1 MDFLLFR
8 FRESEINKLPIEI
21 SGFIY
26 KRYIII
32 CSFDL
37 SKTRPYLFT
46 KILKQRLHLGLKHII
61 FLLLFLTGYT
71 VVVAQEIPA
80 KGTSIPV
87 EKTKPTEK
95 DSILKPEKK
104 EVLELPIIPKD
115 SVVNDSVKKNK
126 AVLEYKI
133 DSNAKDYKLIDRKNN
148 TVTLYN
154 QAKIIYGDITIEAG
168 KIIIDNNT
176 GNVFASGIVKDSLGY
191 TQPPVFTQG
200 TNVVKP
206 DSIIFNKNS
215 QKALTFN
222 SKTTQGEFNVLAEVT
237 KRVNDSVFYMSNAKF
252 TTSKNLDN
260 PEYYFLA
267 RKIKYVPKKKI
278 VTGLVNMYIADVPT
292 PLGLPFAYFP
302 MTTERKSG
310 VLLPSFGNN
319 NNQGYFLQNGGY
331 YFAVNDYLDLSVL
344 GDYFTNGSY
353 GARIESNYNVRYKYS
368 GGLRFLYENQ
378 LQSERGFSDFQQTS
392 RYNINWQHSQ
402 DAKSNPSSR
411 FSASVN
417 LGSSQFYRQSFNQV
431 NQSATLV
438 NNLSSSISYSK
449 SFPGEPQVNFST
461 SVTHNQNTN
470 TNAVNLTLP
479 TLQGSVSRIFPFA
492 PKEGAKKGI
501 IENINLQYNLRGENR
516 ITTTDEDFLTAK
528 MFDNAVMGMKH
539 SIPIATNFK
548 IGYFSV
554 SANANYDENW
564 VFETFRQRLVEND
577 NGVFNTV
584 RDTVDGFA
592 SYRTYSYGAN
602 IGTTVYGS
610 WKSKNPKSKIQA
622 VRHVVRPSL
631 SYSANPSFDQY
642 YERLVTEQGLDAPG
656 REEQFYSRFDGTLF
670 GAPGRNFSSS
680 INLGVQNNIE
690 AKVRNRDSTKTELRK
705 VQILKSL
712 SFNTSYNLAGDSLN
726 WSPLSVRGVIPITK
740 SIDINLDANFDPYA
754 LDNNNNRINTFNIN
768 NGGSL
773 LRLTRAGFR
782 TSFRLSSE
790 DFQKDKSDDKKES
803 NKRTQENGGRPDDLF
818 GESIDPTRQQNLEPE
833 KQEVDINKDRY
844 RFKIPWNLNFA
855 YTMTYNNA
863 QRQNEINQQS
873 LMVSG
878 DVELSP
884 RWTVGGNTGYDFA
897 NKGISFTSLRFQ
909 RDLESFTMSFNWTP
923 IGPQSS
929 WFFFIGIK
937 ASALSDI
944 KWDQR
949 RQPDP
954 QF

>member
-1 MDFLLFR
+1 MSVMAQD
-8 FRESEINKLPIEI
+8 LPE
-21 SGFIY
+21 
-26 KRYIII
+26 
-32 CSFDL
+32 
-37 SKTRPYLFT
+37 
-46 KILKQRLHLGLKHII
+46 
-61 FLLLFLTGYT
+61 TGT
-71 VVVAQEIPA
+71 PIPMQQPKPDQEEQEEIPL
-80 KGTSIPV
+80 KLKVIKIP
-87 EKTKPTEK
+87 
-95 DSILKPEKK
+95 
-104 EVLELPIIPKD
+104 EVSKD
-115 SVVNDSVKKNK
+115 SVVNDSVKKPK
-126 AVLEYKI
+126 AFLEYRI
-133 DSNAKDYKLIDRKNN
+133 ESSAKDYKRIDRKGN
-148 TVTLYN
+148 TITLYN
-154 QAKIIYGDITIEAG
+154 EAKIIYGDITIEAG
-168 KIIIDNNT
+168 KIVINNNT
-176 GNVFASGIVKDSLGY
+176 GDVFAYGIVKDSLGY
-191 TQPPVFTQG
+191 TQRPVFSQG
-200 TNVVKP
+200 ANIVKP

-222 SKTTQGEFNVLAEVT
+222 SRTTQGEFNVIAETT
-237 KRVNDSVFYMSNAKF
+237 KKVNDSVFYMQNARF
-252 TTSKNLDN
+252 TTSKNPEN

-267 RKIKYVPKKKI
+267 RKIKFVPNKKI

-302 MTTERKSG
+302 MTKERKSG
-310 VLLPSFGNN
+310 IIIPSFGNN
-319 NNQGYFLQNGGY
+319 NSQGYFLQNGGY
-331 YFAVNDYLDLSVL
+331 YFAVNDYMDLTVL

-353 GARIESNYNVRYKYS
+353 GSRVESNYTVRYKYNGS
-368 GGLRFLYENQ
+368 LRFLFENQ
-378 LQSERGFSDFQQTS
+378 LQSERGFSDFAQTS

-417 LGSSQFYRQSFNQV
+417 LGSSQFFRQSFNQV

-449 SFPGEPQVNFST
+449 SFPGEPQVNFSA

-492 PKEGAKKGI
+492 PKEGTKKGV

-516 ITTTDEDFLTAK
+516 ITTTDEDFFTDK
-528 MFDNAVMGMKH
+528 MFDNAVMGLKH

-548 IGYFSV
+548 LGYFSF
-554 SANANYDENW
+554 SANGNYEENW
-564 VFETFRQRLVEND
+564 VFETFKQSLVENES
-577 NGVFNTV
+577 GVFETV
-584 RDTVDGFA
+584 RDTIKGFDA
-592 SYRTYSYGAN
+592 YRTYSYGASV
-602 IGTTVYGS
+602 GTTVYGS
-610 WKSKNPKSKIQA
+610 WKSKNAESKVQA
-622 VRHVVRPSL
+622 IRHIIRPNI
-631 SYSANPSFDQY
+631 SYSANPSFEEY
-642 YERLVTEQGLDAPG
+642 YDRLVTEQGLDAPG

-690 AKVRNRDSTKTELRK
+690 AKVRDSDSTKTDLK
-705 VQILKSL
+705 KIQILKSL
-712 SFNTSYNLAGDSLN
+712 NFNTSYNLAGDSLN
-726 WSPLSVRGVIPITK
+726 WSPLQIRGVIPITK
-740 SIDINLDANFDPYA
+740 NIDLNLDANFDPYA

-782 TSFRLSSE
+782 TSFRLSSK
-790 DFQKDKSDDKKES
+790 DFEKDSDQDKDASDE
-803 NKRTQENGGRPDDLF
+803 RTQQNGGRTDDLF
-818 GESIDPTRQQNLEPE
+818 GESVDYSRQENQKPE
-833 KQEVDINKDRY
+833 KQDVNVNKDRY

-863 QRQNEINQQS
+863 QRQNAINQQS

-878 DVELSP
+878 DLELSP
-884 RWTVGGNTGYDFA
+884 RWSIGGNTGYDFA
-897 NKGISFTSLRFQ
+897 NKGISFTTLRFQ
-909 RDLESFTMSFNWTP
+909 RDLESFNMSFNWTP
-923 IGPQSS
+923 IGPRNS

-954 QF
+954 TF

>member
-1 MDFLLFR
+1 M
-8 FRESEINKLPIEI
+8 SI
-21 SGFIY
+21 
-26 KRYIII
+26 
-32 CSFDL
+32 
-37 SKTRPYLFT
+37 T
-46 KILKQRLHLGLKHII
+46 
-61 FLLLFLTGYT
+61 
-71 VVVAQEIPA
+71 AQELPET
-80 KGTSIPV
+80 GTPIPV
-87 EKTKPTEK
+87 KKPNPEQNK
-95 DSILKPEKK
+95 EEKK
-104 EVLELPIIPKD
+104 PVNKEVVNIPEVQKD
-115 SVVNDSVKKNK
+115 SVVNDSVKKPK
-126 AVLEYKI
+126 AFLEYRI
-133 DSNAKDYKLIDRKNN
+133 ESSAKDYKRIDRKGN
-148 TVTLYN
+148 TITLYN
-154 QAKIIYGDITIEAG
+154 EAKIIYGDITIEAG
-168 KIIIDNNT
+168 KIIINNNT
-176 GNVFASGIVKDSLGY
+176 GDVFAYGILKDSLGY
-191 TQPPVFTQG
+191 TQRPVFSQG
-200 TNVVKP
+200 SNIVKP

-222 SKTTQGEFNVLAEVT
+222 SETTQGEFNVIAETT
-237 KRVNDSVFYMSNAKF
+237 KKVNDSVFYMQNARF
-252 TTSKNLDN
+252 TTSKNPEN

-267 RKIKYVPKKKI
+267 RKIKFVPNKKI

-310 VLLPSFGNN
+310 IIIPSFGNN
-319 NNQGYFLQNGGY
+319 NSQGYFLQNGGY
-331 YFAVNDYLDLSVL
+331 YFAVNDYMDLTLL

-353 GARIESNYNVRYKYS
+353 GGRVESNYSVRYKFNGS
-368 GGLRFLYENQ
+368 VRFLYENQ
-378 LQSERGFSDFQQTS
+378 LQSERGFSDFAQTS
-392 RYNINWQHSQ
+392 RYNLNWQHSQ

-417 LGSSQFYRQSFNQV
+417 LGSSQFFRQSFNQV

-449 SFPGEPQVNFST
+449 AFPGEPQVNFST

-492 PKEGAKKGI
+492 PKEGTKKGV

-516 ITTTDEDFLTAK
+516 ITTTDEDFFTDK
-528 MFDNAVMGMKH
+528 MFDNAVMGLKH

-548 IGYFSV
+548 VGYFSF

-564 VFETFRQRLVEND
+564 VFETFRQSLVENES
-577 NGVFNTV
+577 GVFETV
-584 RDTVDGFA
+584 RDTINGFDA
-592 SYRTYSYGAN
+592 YRTYSYGASV
-602 IGTTVYGS
+602 GTTVYGG
-610 WKSKNPKSKIQA
+610 WKSKNPESKVQA
-622 VRHVVRPSL
+622 IRHIIRPNL
-631 SYSANPSFDQY
+631 SYSANPSFDEY
-642 YERLVTEQGLDAPG
+642 YDRLATEQGLDAPG

-690 AKVRNRDSTKTELRK
+690 AKVRDSDSTKTDLKK

-712 SFNTSYNLAGDSLN
+712 NFNTSYNLAGDSLN
-726 WSPLSVRGVIPITK
+726 WSPLQIRGVIPITK
-740 SIDINLDANFDPYA
+740 NIDINLDANFDPYA

-782 TSFRLSSE
+782 TSFRLSST
-790 DFQKDKSDDKKES
+790 DFENDDEKDPSKVND
-803 NKRTQENGGRPDDLF
+803 RTMQNGGRADGLF
-818 GESIDPTRQQNLEPE
+818 GEPLDTSLDEPLEPK
-833 KQEVDINKDRY
+833 KQDVNVNKDRY
-844 RFKIPWNLNFA
+844 RFKVPWSLNFA

-863 QRQNEINQQS
+863 QRQNAINQQS

-878 DVELSP
+878 DLELSP
-884 RWTVGGNTGYDFA
+884 RWSIGGNTGYDFA
-897 NKGISFTSLRFQ
+897 NKGISFTTLRFQ
-909 RDLESFTMSFNWTP
+909 RDLESFNMSFNWTP
-923 IGPQSS
+923 IGPRNS

-954 QF
+954 TF